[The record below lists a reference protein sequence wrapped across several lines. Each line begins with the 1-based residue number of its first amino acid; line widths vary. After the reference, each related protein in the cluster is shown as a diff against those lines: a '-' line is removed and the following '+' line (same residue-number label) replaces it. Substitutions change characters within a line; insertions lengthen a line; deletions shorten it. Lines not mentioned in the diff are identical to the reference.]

1 MPLYKPSS
9 PSLLEICTKQSQ
21 NPRYSLPCGERRRL
35 QLLAGR
41 ILGWKKV
48 KFPTGPYRA
57 VGVHRLVVETGA
69 DHVERRHR
77 HRHGHAAHH
86 APRQHRGPAALPE
99 PLREAAAVSRARHF
113 GDWTR
118 CMPDAHRCWILVQDP
133 AGYWCRIAGYSP
145 GARRPSPWRRRRWRA
160 ARPSPRPREAQRP
173 TPPAT
178 APPRRAACRCSRRH
192 PRCSGKRQNLG

>member
-48 KFPTGPYRA
+48 KFPTWPYRA
-57 VGVHRLVVETGA
+57 VGIHRLVVETGA

-118 CMPDAHRCWILVQDP
+118 CMPDAHRCWILVQDRWVLT
-133 AGYWCRIAGYSP
+133 WCSQTQSLAEAKVASC
-145 GARRPSPWRRRRWRA
+145 A
-160 ARPSPRPREAQRP
+160 AEPTATRGTAPDTPRHS
-173 TPPAT
+173 PAT
-178 APPRRAACRCSRRH
+178 PCC
-192 PRCSGKRQNLG
+192 L